1 VSLILDALNRARQDT
16 DKVPSLAT
24 QHYVDDVVNEGRGRH
39 YLPWLALLVALVIIG
54 WLLLD
59 RETEPLSPSMP
70 QAAVS
75 ASPQQQAPTRAED
88 TAIARGSVPEPVAP
102 AQIKPVPAPPV
113 TARVPRV
120 IESAPVTAAPPEL
133 NDPAVAELYQ
143 QRQAPQTAAKNRSQP
158 EQALQSSDTTQGK
171 ASPTS
176 SVNKTLVKAV
186 QEPGLANAAGSD
198 QDEEPIDIEK
208 MILKARE
215 DLENANLE
223 EHSVPLLSS
232 LSQQVKD
239 SIPTIFYERHDY
251 SDNPAQSS
259 VVLNGK
265 SVKAG
270 GSPSAGLKVEEIL
283 PDSTVLNYRGTAFRL
298 RALNSWV
305 NL

>member
-1 VSLILDALNRARQDT
+1 MSLILDALNRARQDT

-59 RETEPLSPSMP
+59 RETEPVSPSMP
-70 QAAVS
+70 QAAMS
-75 ASPQQQAPTRAED
+75 ASSQQQVPTRVED
-88 TAIARGSVPEPVAP
+88 TAIALGSVAEPVAP
-102 AQIKPVPAPPV
+102 AQIKPEPAQPV
-113 TARVPRV
+113 TASVPRV
-120 IESAPVTAAPPEL
+120 LASAPVTAAPPEL

-143 QRQAPQTAAKNRSQP
+143 QRQVPQSAARNNSQP
-158 EQALQSSDTTQGK
+158 EQALQSSATTLGK
-171 ASPTS
+171 ASSTS
-176 SVNKTLVKAV
+176 SVEKTRVKAV
-186 QEPGLANAAGSD
+186 QESGLEDVVGSG

-232 LSQQVKD
+232 LSQHTKD
-239 SIPTIFYERHDY
+239 NIPTIFYERHDY

-270 GSPSAGLKVEEIL
+270 DSPSAGLKVEEIL

-298 RALNSWV
+298 RALNSWI

>member
-59 RETEPLSPSMP
+59 RETEPVSPSMP
-70 QAAVS
+70 QAATP
-75 ASPQQQAPTRAED
+75 ASPQQLAPTRAED
-88 TAIARGSVPEPVAP
+88 NGTAPAPVPERVAS
-102 AQIKPVPAPPV
+102 AQIKPAPAPPV
-113 TARVPRV
+113 TASVPRML
-120 IESAPVTAAPPEL
+120 ESAPVTAAHPEVS
-133 NDPAVAELYQ
+133 DPAVAELYQ
-143 QRQAPQTAAKNRSQP
+143 QRQAPQTAAKNKSQP
-158 EQALQSSDTTQGK
+158 EQALQSTATTQEK
-171 ASPTS
+171 ESSTS
-176 SVNKTLVKAV
+176 SVEKTLVKDV
-186 QEPGLANAAGSD
+186 QEPGLADVAGSG

-232 LSQQVKD
+232 LSQQAKD

-270 GSPSAGLKVEEIL
+270 DSPSAGLKVEEIL
-283 PDSTVLNYRGTAFRL
+283 PDSTVLNYRGTPFRL
-298 RALNSWV
+298 RALNSWI